1 MRTHTFLPP
10 EITETEETTSTITTN
25 TIDITV
31 VAVGVV
37 VGATIPIAIAVFI
50 ATIYCWIK
58 RKKMRS
64 HNLEEKKTCPTN
76 TEKNIK
82 ETDF

>member
-1 MRTHTFLPP
+1 MTHTFIPP

-37 VGATIPIAIAVFI
+37 VGATVPIAIAVFI

-64 HNLEEKKTCPTN
+64 HDLEKEKKTCPTN

>member
-1 MRTHTFLPP
+1 M
-10 EITETEETTSTITTN
+10 EETTSTVTTN

-31 VAVGVV
+31 VAVGVA
-37 VGATIPIAIAVFI
+37 VGATIPIAIAVVI

-64 HNLEEKKTCPTN
+64 HNFEKEEKICPTI
-76 TEKNIK
+76 TEKNIV